1 MKIAIL
7 TSGILPVPATK
18 GGAVENLIG
27 FYLEYNNQHHLHD
40 ITVYSVD
47 DEEAM
52 HHPAL
57 QSEVN
62 HYKFIDVSSL
72 GAKIRKKFRHSLRR
86 DEYYHYTVE
95 YYLDQA
101 LKQITARNYDMVII
115 ENRPGYGL
123 KIPQKY
129 PAKIVY
135 HLHNDFLNAEV
146 KQAQE
151 IYNRADLIIT
161 ISEYIRQ
168 RVLTIDNQ
176 DKKCKVVLNGIDL
189 HAFSKS
195 SLETVSRQDYGLKA
209 NDFVIVFTGR
219 MIPEKGIHQL
229 LKAFQELKSHP
240 SIKLLMIGGSFYGN
254 EVEDTPFTSE
264 LRTQFAQLQD
274 RIIFTGFKPYQ
285 EIPSLLSL
293 ADIAVLPSVWE
304 EPLGLTCME
313 AMAMGLP
320 VITTNKG
327 GIPET
332 VTQDC
337 GILLNVDDTLPHQL
351 TNAILDLYN
360 HPEKRKAMGEAAVK
374 HAQQFSKEQYA
385 KNFFDACNYSET
397 VP

>member
-1 MKIAIL
+1 MKLAIL

-18 GGAVENLIG
+18 GGAVENLID
-27 FYLEYNNQHHLHD
+27 FYLEYNDQHRLHD

-62 HYKFIDVSSL
+62 HYHFIDVRSF
-72 GAKIRKKFRHSLRR
+72 GAKIRKNFLHLLSR
-86 DEYYHYTVE
+86 DEYYHYTIE
-95 YYLDQA
+95 YYLEQA

-115 ENRPGYGL
+115 ENRPGYGPR
-123 KIPQKY
+123 IPQKY

-135 HLHNDFLNAEV
+135 HIHNDFLNAEE

-161 ISEYIRQ
+161 ISEFIKQ
-168 RVLTIDNQ
+168 RVQTIDIR

-189 HAFSKS
+189 HAFNKS
-195 SLETVSRQDYGLKA
+195 SLETASRQEYGLKA
-209 NDFVIVFTGR
+209 NDFVLVFIGR

-229 LKAFQELKSHP
+229 LKAFQELKDYP
-240 SIKLLMIGGSFYGN
+240 NIKLLMIGGSFYGN
-254 EVEDTPFTSE
+254 EVEDTPFISE
-264 LRTQFAQLQD
+264 LRTLFTQLQD
-274 RIIFTGFKPYQ
+274 RIIFTGFKPYH

-293 ADIAVLPSVWE
+293 ADIAVLPSIWE

-332 VTQDC
+332 VTPDC
-337 GILLNVDDTLPHQL
+337 GILLNVDNTLTQQL
-351 TNAILDLYN
+351 TNAILYLYQ
-360 HPEKRKAMGEAAVK
+360 HSEKRETMNKASIERSCL
-374 HAQQFSKEQYA
+374 FSKEQYA
-385 KNFFDACNYSET
+385 KNFFEALES
-397 VP
+397 VK